1 MMEWTLV
8 IQIALLMAWAALLVI
23 AVIDSARG
31 K

>member
-1 MMEWTLV
+1 MEWTLV